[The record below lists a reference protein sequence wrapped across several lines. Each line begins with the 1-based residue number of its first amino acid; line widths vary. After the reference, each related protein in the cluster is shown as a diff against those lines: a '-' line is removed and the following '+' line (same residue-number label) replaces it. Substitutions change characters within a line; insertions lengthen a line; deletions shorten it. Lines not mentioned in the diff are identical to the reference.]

1 MIAEK
6 RLPVH
11 PMPAPRFQ
19 YRILYVGR
27 NLGLFAFLKA
37 RLRGKNCLLIYCP
50 AGWLA
55 RALLQGN
62 VYYSLL
68 LFDDLSDTTGA
79 ELAQLARSL
88 PNRGLTPI
96 ILVKGGLE
104 RAGTGAC

>member
-6 RLPVH
+6 RPPVH
-11 PMPAPRFQ
+11 PMPALRFQ

-50 AGWLA
+50 ASWLA

-68 LFDDLSDTTGA
+68 LFDDLSDMTGP
-79 ELAQLARSL
+79 ELAQFA
-88 PNRGLTPI
+88 RGLPHQARTPI
-96 ILVKGGLE
+96 IVVQGSLE
-104 RAGTGAC
+104 